1 MSKLRID
8 SCDLKNM
15 LAGKIRLSVPWFQ
28 REYDWEREHCQAL
41 WDDIAHHDEHFV
53 GAVVLHKLGGGAA
66 FDIIDGQQRLTSLS
80 LMALA
85 CVRKLES
92 ESDPRAEEVAEAFL
106 LNGGDLRKKPDL
118 KLALWED
125 AETGGGNNNAF
136 WRLLAGG
143 LSPRASNEGQEKMR
157 RAYAL
162 FSELF
167 SEMGRD
173 AAADFMSRR
182 AGEQL
187 AFARI
192 VTRDSVN
199 AHIVFETL
207 NGRGKALKPAD
218 LVKSFLLSAVPEAS
232 RKANI
237 ALWNGIVK
245 AVGKREM
252 ERFLRAVYNAQNRP
266 PASDSELHN
275 KIVSLV
281 DGGTTAQV
289 YLRELREKGDF
300 YRALREPGERR
311 DPDGPWPRRAD
322 WRRARFFRDLG
333 LRQIY
338 PALMSA
344 RDKFGADEFSR
355 VMRICEV
362 VAFRRITIGGLDA
375 SPLAAACNDA
385 ACGIFRGEIKG
396 AAELREELRELCPG
410 DRAFALAFA
419 EKEFPQS
426 GQEQARRILLHM
438 LSEMERTESGAE
450 PRRVLAR
457 DVASLSSAER
467 WRREGGVA
475 QLAHR
480 VGNFALLE
488 NWTGAGEEGDPDPAR
503 LSRSE
508 HSLTREAGERWPNFT
523 PADLEE
529 RQKRLADLAVKT
541 WSLEGDDF

>member
-1 MSKLRID
+1 MSRLRID

-15 LAGKIRLSVPWFQ
+15 LAGRTRMSVPWFQ
-28 REYDWEREHCQAL
+28 REYDWEPEHCRAL
-41 WDDIAHHDEHFV
+41 WDDIARHDEHFV
-53 GAVVLHKLGGGAA
+53 GAVVLQKQGDAD

-85 CVRKLES
+85 CARKLES
-92 ESDPRAEEVAEAFL
+92 DGDGRAADIAETFL
-106 LNGGDLRKKPDL
+106 LNGGDLRKNPDL
-118 KLALWED
+118 KLSLWDD
-125 AETGGGNNNAF
+125 ATSGGGGGNNAF

-143 LSPRASNEGQEKMR
+143 FSPRPNNDGQEKMR
-157 RAYAL
+157 RAHAL
-162 FSELF
+162 FCNLF
-167 SEMGRD
+167 EPMSAA

-218 LVKSFLLSAVPEAS
+218 LVKSFLLSAVPDAA

-237 ALWNGIVK
+237 ALWNNL
-245 AVGKREM
+245 ARTVGKREM

-281 DGGTTAQV
+281 DSGVSAQV
-289 YLRELREKGDF
+289 YLRELREKGEF
-300 YRALREPGERR
+300 YRALREPGDKRE
-311 DPDGPWPRRAD
+311 PDGPWPRRED

-344 RDKFGADEFSR
+344 RDKFGPDEFSR
-355 VMRICEV
+355 TLRVCEA

-385 ACGIFRGEIKG
+385 ACGIFRGDIKS
-396 AAELREELRELCPG
+396 ASDLRDELRELCPG

-426 GQEQARRILLHM
+426 GQEQTRRILLYI
-438 LSEMERTESGAE
+438 LSEMERVETGAE
-450 PRRVLAR
+450 PRRATTR
-457 DVASLSSAER
+457 EVAALRSAEV
-467 WRREGGVA
+467 WRRTGGVA

-488 NWTGAGEEGDPDPAR
+488 NWTGADDGDPEAEH
-503 LSRSE
+503 LSRSGRA
-508 HSLTREAGERWPNFT
+508 LTREVGERWPHFT
-523 PADLEE
+523 PADLDE
-529 RQKRLADLAVKT
+529 RQKRMADLAVKT
-541 WSLEGDDF
+541 WSLDADDF